1 QGYGKLREPVLRFAH
16 LLRAFNYTCPCGT
29 YPIYWMDSPEWAIGQ
44 NPLRSPTVFNFF
56 EPTYSQ
62 PGRLAAAG
70 LNSPEFQIT
79 TETSVIGI
87 SDFFHYVVREG
98 FNWEVGK
105 PLTPDYTAVAA
116 LAGSPTQLIDH
127 LDLVLTAGGMSS
139 SLKNK
144 LVTEIGRLP
153 SNDPVRRTTMAI
165 HLILTSPDYV
175 IQK

>member
-1 QGYGKLREPVLRFAH
+1 
-16 LLRAFNYTCPCGT
+16 
-29 YPIYWMDSPEWAIGQ
+29 MDSPEWAIGQ

-56 EPTYSQ
+56 EPNYSQ
-62 PGRLAAAG
+62 PGQIGAAG
-70 LNSPEFQIT
+70 LSSPEFQIT
-79 TETSVIGI
+79 NETSVIGI

-98 FNWEVGK
+98 FNWEDGK
-105 PLTPDYTAVAA
+105 PLTPDYTAVSA

-127 LDLVLTAGGMSS
+127 LDQVLTAGGMSS
-139 SLKNK
+139 SLKTK